1 MEELRTMIAY
11 ALILFPTLAIAYC
24 SAHAGGMLGPAG
36 CIWTLL
42 LGACCMVFW
51 RMRK

>member
-1 MEELRTMIAY
+1 MIPY
-11 ALILFPTLAIAYC
+11 ALILFPALAVAYWFA
-24 SAHAGGMLGPAG
+24 SLGGMLGPVG
-36 CIWTLL
+36 CIWTLM